1 MDDLE
6 PPRRRSIIFIIGAA
20 ALLLAMAVDVLAVI
34 GRHVGISLLGSIELV
49 QAAMLLASSAALVAA
64 TLHRQHASVHLLIDR
79 IPARWRGRIT
89 ILNGVLSV
97 IFFLALAAGSI
108 WIAYDLWS
116 AHEGSDL
123 LGIPYAP
130 LRIAS
135 IIALLAAAFLFAR
148 GMRRSPRV

>member
-1 MDDLE
+1 MSELE
-6 PPRRRSIIFIIGAA
+6 PRRRPSIIFMIGAA

-34 GRHVGISLLGSIELV
+34 GRHIGISLLGSIELV

-79 IPARWRGRIT
+79 LSARWRDRVKRF
-89 ILNGVLSV
+89 NGVLSI

-108 WIAYDLWS
+108 WIAHDLWR
-116 AHEGSDL
+116 AHERSDL

-135 IIALLAAAFLFAR
+135 IIALLTAAAVFAR
-148 GMRRSPRV
+148 GLRGSTPP

>member
-1 MDDLE
+1 MHDQE
-6 PPRRRSIIFIIGAA
+6 PPRRRSLIFIIGAA

-79 IPARWRGRIT
+79 ISARWRARVT
-89 ILNGVLSV
+89 IFNGMLSI

-108 WIAYDLWS
+108 WIAHDLWH

-135 IIALLAAAFLFAR
+135 IIALISVAALFAR
-148 GMRRSPRV
+148 GLRRNTRP